1 MYLYEV
7 SITAKFIE
15 QRIHWSLPAAMGE
28 GRHEKVLNC
37 VIKFQLS
44 WMNRFE
50 DLPYTIVP
58 ELTIQY

>member
-1 MYLYEV
+1 MHLYEV
-7 SITAKFIE
+7 SIIAKFIE
-15 QRIHWSLPAAMGE
+15 QRIQWSLPGAVGE
-28 GRHEKVLNC
+28 GWHEKVLNC